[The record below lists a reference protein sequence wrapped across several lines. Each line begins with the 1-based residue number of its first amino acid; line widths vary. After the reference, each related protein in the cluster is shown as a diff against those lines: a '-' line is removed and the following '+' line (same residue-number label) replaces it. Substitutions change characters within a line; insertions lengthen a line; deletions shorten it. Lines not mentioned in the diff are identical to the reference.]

1 MTSADRVARAAAAR
15 RREEGLTL
23 VEMLAVLVLVSL
35 LSALLIQGVGHFLG
49 QYAATKRIHREA
61 SLAALRE
68 HWFASTVQGMVPSR
82 LAARQFA
89 GDASSF
95 EGVTLQPLARRP
107 GVPVR
112 ARWSIGGDTSNEVLY
127 TEEQGVAWTVYAS
140 HHVGLAFEYA
150 DSARQWHAR
159 WPLAVDARERI
170 PRLVRL
176 VAPEGGTLWLAHLE
190 LYPEP
195 VPNYREE
202 F

>member
-1 MTSADRVARAAAAR
+1 MTSAERANAGAAR
-15 RREEGLTL
+15 RPESGLTL
-23 VEMLAVLVLVSL
+23 LEMVVVLALVSL
-35 LSALLIQGVGHFLG
+35 LSALLIQGVGYFLG
-49 QYAATKRIHREA
+49 QYATTKRIHREA

-82 LAARQFA
+82 LEARRFA

-127 TEEQGVAWTVYAS
+127 TEEQGVPWTVLAL
-140 HHVGLAFEYA
+140 HHEDLAFEYA
-150 DSARQWHAR
+150 DLARRWHAR
-159 WPLAVDARERI
+159 WPLAIDARERI
-170 PRLVRL
+170 PRMVRL
-176 VAPEGGTLWLAHLE
+176 VAPGGRTLWLARLQ
-190 LYPEP
+190 LFPEP

>member
-1 MTSADRVARAAAAR
+1 MTSEEGARTAAAR

-23 VEMLAVLVLVSL
+23 VEMLAVLALVSL

-82 LAARQFA
+82 VAARRFV

-95 EGVTLQPLARRP
+95 EGVTMQPLARRS

-112 ARWSIGGDTSNEVLY
+112 ARWFIGGDTSNEVLY
-127 TEEQGVAWTVYAS
+127 TEEQGAPWTVFES
-140 HHVGLAFEYA
+140 HYEGLAFEYA
-150 DSARQWHAR
+150 DFAREWHAR
-159 WPLAVDARERI
+159 WPFAIDARERT
-170 PRLVRL
+170 PRMVRL
-176 VAPEGGTLWLAHLE
+176 VASGGRTLWLARLHLF
-190 LYPEP
+190 PEP